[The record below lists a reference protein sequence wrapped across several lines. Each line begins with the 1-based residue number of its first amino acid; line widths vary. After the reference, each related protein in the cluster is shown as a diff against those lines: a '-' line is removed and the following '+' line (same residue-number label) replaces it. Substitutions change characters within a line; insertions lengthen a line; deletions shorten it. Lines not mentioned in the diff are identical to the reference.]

1 MREKGGEERKVDRIG
16 KEEGGEEREGE
27 GGRKRETESTDVN
40 INMAES
46 QAATEFLD
54 SSDRK

>member
-27 GGRKRETESTDVN
+27 GGRKRETDCSCLCAWESLYLAHYFGN
-40 INMAES
+40 
-46 QAATEFLD
+46 
-54 SSDRK
+54 